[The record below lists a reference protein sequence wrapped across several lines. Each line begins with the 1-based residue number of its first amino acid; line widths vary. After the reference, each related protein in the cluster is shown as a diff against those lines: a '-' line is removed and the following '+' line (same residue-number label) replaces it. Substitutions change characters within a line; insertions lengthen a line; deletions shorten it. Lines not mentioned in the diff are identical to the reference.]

1 MMYRETGIGRY
12 LTMAENI
19 ANYLLHHRN
28 MPADGIPYWGFD
40 APEIPNAKRDA
51 SAAAIMA
58 SAFIELSTVT
68 KDKKLSESCLKM
80 AEKQLRTLSSDA
92 YLAAPGTNAHFVL
105 KHSVGNMPIDTEVD
119 VPLSYADYYYV
130 EALLRYKK
138 WYDKV

>member
-1 MMYRETGIGRY
+1 MINKVGRFF
-12 LTMAENI
+12 L
-19 ANYLLHHRN
+19 
-28 MPADGIPYWGFD
+28 
-40 APEIPNAKRDA
+40 AKGVK
-51 SAAAIMA
+51 
-58 SAFIELSTVT
+58 FVWLF
-68 KDKKLSESCLKM
+68 
-80 AEKQLRTLSSDA
+80 QLSSDA